1 MLCSL
6 SCISLLQEKEF
17 VQIVGNRTF
26 LWLLCAIGQAIIF
39 SSCGFSSFFLLLYML
54 DEPILHLL
62 MGLYGVVFFRYNFP
76 KPELIWMKPGIQVR
90 RHGAHS
96 HEKMGEIAPAILPKG
111 AKSCFVFFV
120 FSAMQPSGHLSCAN
134 FYHF

>member
-17 VQIVGNRTF
+17 VQINGNRTF

-62 MGLYGVVFFRYNFP
+62 MWLYGVVFFRYNFP
-76 KPELIWMKPGIQVR
+76 KPELIWMKPALQVR
-90 RHGAHS
+90 RHGARS
-96 HEKMGEIAPAILPKG
+96 HEKMGEIAPAVLPKG
-111 AKSCFVFFV
+111 AKTCFFV
-120 FSAMQPSGHLSCAN
+120 FSATQPFSHLSCTN
-134 FYHF
+134 FDHF